1 MQKPHDG
8 WVGGYR
14 YWTHESAYMIEW
26 LAWQANGFVSRES
39 LVKAALSEF
48 GLKCTPRSI
57 GTLITKL
64 LRDDRLIQV
73 TRDSYVHPAHADDF
87 WRTRRDPNEK
97 AYQPRMLEWLVWKA
111 NGLIDVPELLEQMK
125 GTFNVE
131 LQPPHVSMLATRL
144 VDEGRILRVERGRYL
159 HVKHAH
165 PRHFPDYNPY
175 APHQA
180 PLDESPL
187 DTSPTDVRWSLKRQ
201 AQFVERLLYEARDY
215 VMTSYIRRAIREHF
229 KLTRAPSN
237 ITPTL
242 KALARDGKI
251 IRVEQGT
258 YIHAEHANTPLR
270 LSQMVQLKPPQP
282 QPTIDIFS

>member
-1 MQKPHDG
+1 M
-8 WVGGYR
+8 V
-14 YWTHESAYMIEW
+14 EW
-26 LAWQANGFVSRES
+26 LAWRAHGFVSRTS
-39 LVKAALSEF
+39 LLDGVRTEF
-48 GLKCTPRSI
+48 DLEFKPRRLE
-57 GTLITKL
+57 TLITKL
-64 LRDDRLIQV
+64 VRADRLV
-73 TRDSYVHPAHADDF
+73 KVSPSLFVHVAHADDF

-97 AYQPRMLEWLVWKA
+97 ACQPRMLEWLVWKA
-111 NGLIDVPELLEQMK
+111 DGVIGVPELLQKMK
-125 GTFNVE
+125 HFFDAD
-131 LQPPHVSMLATRL
+131 LHQAHVSMLATRL
-144 VDEGRILRVERGRYL
+144 VGESRILRVERGCYL

-175 APHQA
+175 APHQVS
-180 PLDESPL
+180 LDESPL

-242 KALARDGKI
+242 QALARDGKI

-258 YIHAEHANTPLR
+258 YLHAEHANTPPR
-270 LSQMVQLKPPQP
+270 LLQLVQFKSPPQP
-282 QPTIDIFS
+282 AQPQPPIDIFS